1 VPRHHKLN
9 NLDEEELDEVLDE
22 LQVMHEYL
30 KWAWDICPHDLEF
43 VAKRIDK
50 VMEKIK
56 ELIREVKERIS
67 ECSTEQMVKID

>member
-1 VPRHHKLN
+1 MPRHHTLN
-9 NLDEEELDEVLDE
+9 NLGVEELDEVLDE

-30 KWAWDICPHDLEF
+30 KWAWDICPNDLDF

-56 ELIREVKERIS
+56 ELIVEVKERIS
-67 ECSTEQMVKID
+67 AASKEQMVKID